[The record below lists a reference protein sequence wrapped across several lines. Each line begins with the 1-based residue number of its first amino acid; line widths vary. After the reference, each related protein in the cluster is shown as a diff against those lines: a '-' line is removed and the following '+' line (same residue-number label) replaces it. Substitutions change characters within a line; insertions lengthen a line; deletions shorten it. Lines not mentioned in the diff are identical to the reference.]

1 MATLTGACV
10 IALGA
15 AASGL
20 FARPPEWS
28 DALRAAAAR
37 AGERAWQMPL
47 YEDYREQLRSEL
59 ADMKNIGGRE
69 GGACT
74 AAAFLEAFTGGL
86 PWAHLD
92 IAGTAWI
99 EKPREDAAAGATG
112 VMVRTL
118 TELAV
123 GNRSW

>member
-1 MATLTGACV
+1 M
-10 IALGA
+10 
-15 AASGL
+15 
-20 FARPPEWS
+20 
-28 DALRAAAAR
+28 
-37 AGERAWQMPL
+37 
-47 YEDYREQLRSEL
+47 RSEL
-59 ADMKNIGGRE
+59 ADLKNVGGRE

-74 AAAFLEAFTGGL
+74 AAAFLEAFAAEL

-92 IAGTAWI
+92 VAGTAWL

-123 GNRSW
+123 GDRTW